1 MCIRCIQNDVIII
14 FVVIDIR
21 PSVIVPSFGMLWDVW
36 DALGCFF
43 GRSTIPKSV
52 SIRNGILEM
61 GLFFFFFCHWK
72 DSAAA
77 LLRDWWASRSSFTIL
92 RRLKPKSIYQT
103 LTDYYQFRRGRMVVR
118 NDGEKVA
125 PPPTNCA
132 LEQLISFQ
140 TFQPLMLS
148 HIWWKS
154 QLESAGY

>member
-1 MCIRCIQNDVIII
+1 MHTEWCNYYLCCYRHSADAAL
-14 FVVIDIR
+14 
-21 PSVIVPSFGMLWDVW
+21 SVIVPSFGMPW
-36 DALGCFF
+36 DAFLEAR
-43 GRSTIPKSV
+43 RSRRV
-52 SIRNGILEM
+52 FQLEM
-61 GLFFFFFCHWK
+61 GFLKWDFFFFFFFFFCHWK

-92 RRLKPKSIYQT
+92 RWLKPKSIYKT